1 MHNHT
6 LTQKDLAGKLRFA
19 VILTFLILV
28 LEFAGGILTNSLA
41 LLSDAGHI
49 FGDIFALSLS
59 WVALL
64 ISGLPANDR
73 KTFGYHRAE
82 VLAALVNGVTL
93 FVICGFIFYEAV
105 RRMAS
110 PEEVLSFQMLLIAG
124 AGFGVNLLVAAKLKE
139 ASRHNL
145 NVKSAFLHVLGDM
158 WASLGVIA
166 GGIVMTFTRFYL
178 VDPIISFFVGGII
191 FKGAYRVS
199 KEALN
204 ILLEGVPETVSLD
217 EINALL
223 RQTEGVS
230 GVHDLHIWTISSAH
244 LALSAHLVVEEQST
258 HSTAKILSQI
268 KDALS
273 PRYGVTHMTIQFEC
287 KCCAGEQPQCIV
299 AGGM

>member
-1 MHNHT
+1 MHDST
-6 LTQKDLAGKLRFA
+6 LTQKDLAGRLRFA

-49 FGDIFALSLS
+49 FGDVFALSLS

-73 KTFGYHRAE
+73 KTYGYHRAE
-82 VLAALVNGVTL
+82 VLAALVNGAML
-93 FVICGFIFYEAV
+93 FIICGFIFYEAV

-110 PEEVLSFQMLLIAG
+110 PEKVLSFQMLFIAG

-139 ASRHNL
+139 ASRDNL

-158 WASLGVIA
+158 WASLGVIVGA
-166 GGIVMTFTRFYL
+166 ILMTFTRFYL
-178 VDPIISFFVGGII
+178 VDPIVSLLVGGII
-191 FKGAYRVS
+191 FRGAYRVS

-217 EINALL
+217 EIDALL
-223 RQTEGVS
+223 RRIEGVS

-268 KDALS
+268 KDVLS
-273 PRYGVTHMTIQFEC
+273 ANYAVTHMTIQFEC
-287 KCCAGEQPQCIV
+287 KCCAGGQPECIV